1 MCTKIPPFKIQ
12 MKLIR
17 WTKKMLLF
25 NVLCVSEC
33 VTVIVCMC
41 CCVFVSLF
49 SCSISFIAKMTCTR
63 VDDVEE
69 MDVHRNGVLVKAIFG
84 SFFLIHWKSTGQ
96 TIHIPFVDTKS
107 PPKEVKNAMNLISY
121 VAKALR
127 SRQKWIF
134 ILHNIIAVQWKN
146 YIRLSFLRTFIAVS
160 VALLRSI
167 YVCVCVCAMT
177 HFLLN
182 FACFCLKLHCISV
195 VQQQQQHAHPLSHR
209 IEQ

>member
-1 MCTKIPPFKIQ
+1 MCER
-12 MKLIR
+12 MCDCDCVYV
-17 WTKKMLLF
+17 LLCF
-25 NVLCVSEC
+25 CQFIFLFHFIHSKNDLHTGWWCWRNGCAQKWCTSESH
-33 VTVIVCMC
+33 
-41 CCVFVSLF
+41 FWQLF
-49 SCSISFIAKMTCTR
+49 SS
-63 VDDVEE
+63 
-69 MDVHRNGVLVKAIFG
+69 
-84 SFFLIHWKSTGQ
+84 LIHWKSTGQ